1 MTAIGSVQPT
11 TQMCMVETIVG
22 ETVQVHGKE
31 LGRGDGATMSLD
43 TELNHIVVIMV
54 DAHIHLLKF
63 LLANMQ
69 HMVLGTPI
77 GGRCEDS
84 RKRVKNFVNEI
95 MPMTP
100 KFEGDLLVNEVTWSE
115 LAHHTWSLLLR
126 LKRVAISLD

>member
-1 MTAIGSVQPT
+1 MIAIGSVHPT
-11 TQMCMVETIVG
+11 TQMCMAETIVG

-43 TELNHIVVIMV
+43 SEFNHIVVTMV
-54 DAHIHLLKF
+54 DAHILLLKF
-63 LLANMQ
+63 LLVDMQ
-69 HMVLGTPI
+69 HMVLGAPI

-100 KFEGDLLVNEVTWSE
+100 KFEGDLLLNEVTWSK
-115 LAHHTWSLLLR
+115 LAHHIWSFLLR
-126 LKRVAISLD
+126 LKKVAISLD